1 MGRPKLDDEMKEEMK
16 TLFTKGM
23 LACEEIGRRYGMSRQ
38 GVNLVLTKMGLST
51 AKRKFIV
58 PCSVCGTPV
67 EKTRAEVRKHDHH
80 MCSKGCYAEWMRR
93 EDVKAD
99 IQSQRVLREKCQ
111 AFLPA
116 ADGMFA
122 AFHHTDDDILI
133 FKSKEDLLEW
143 KRTGL
148 VQSVRSLKL
157 GKQLYAS
164 YTGR

>member
-1 MGRPKLDDEMKEEMK
+1 MGKPKVNDDQKEEIR

-23 LACEEIGRRYGMSRQ
+23 LACEEIGQRYNMSRQ
-38 GVNLVLTKMGLST
+38 GVALVLSKMGVET
-51 AKRKFIV
+51 KKRKFIV

-80 MCSKGCYAEWMRR
+80 MCSKSCYAEWMRR

-111 AFLPA
+111 AFLPFS
-116 ADGMFA
+116 DGLFA
-122 AFHHTDDDILI
+122 AFHQTEDDVFI
-133 FKSKEDLLEW
+133 FKCKEDLLEW

-157 GKQLYAS
+157 GKQLLVS
-164 YTGR
+164 YTG